1 MYQSHVI
8 IIECNALDITMDEKS
23 LEILEFPRIRE
34 ILAGYTSFPV
44 GAELVRELVPLT
56 DFDTVKKLLNEAE
69 EARYLLSVDRE
80 FSIGDAHDIREIV
93 SAAALGKILEPT
105 SLIEIQQTL
114 SVFRLARAGLAQV
127 ATEVPLLWQIA
138 KEIKPLSDIEKQ
150 ITHCISPG
158 GEVLDRASVKL
169 ASVRR
174 RLRDT
179 RHSLREKLESI
190 IREPGVQKLVQESI
204 ITERE
209 GRYVIPVK
217 NEMRRDIEGI
227 THDVS
232 NTGATVF
239 VEPWATIELG
249 NAVKELV
256 TEERY
261 EIERILRE
269 LSQAAGVYDTEIQ
282 QNTALL
288 AELDV
293 ALAKGKYSRA
303 VKASTPELVGF
314 SSNRENNG
322 GSFIRLVEGRHP
334 LLGENAVPLTVEVGK
349 EYSTLV
355 ITGPNTG
362 GKTVALK
369 TIGLMS
375 LMTQAGIP
383 VPVAPETRLPVFDG
397 VFADIGDEQSIEQ
410 TLSSFSWHV
419 GNIVRII
426 EHATPRSLVL
436 LDELGTATDPAEGS
450 ALARAVLLY
459 FLDKRVITIATTH
472 YSDLKVFAH
481 QTEGMQNASFD
492 FDPITL
498 APTYR
503 ITLGIPGGSNA
514 LATAGRL
521 GVPAEI
527 IEEAR
532 NMLSKGELD
541 LNTTLSEIMT
551 EKGKIIQVRKQVE
564 KESLEIKSRN
574 VELEKK
580 LAEVRE
586 AERSIIQE
594 ARDNIVREAAELHR
608 EIRKAETDLRKQKTA
623 EAAEA
628 AKKTLAETRA
638 RLEGEEWSMKSL
650 PSVDDEIRVGDTVY
664 LEGVDLHGTV
674 KAVNEDNGEVEVQ
687 AGQLNLKV
695 RLDSV
700 KKVQLESGKIKRRT
714 ASVTVPPAPLV
725 RGELDLR
732 GKRADEVET
741 ALDGYLNGAA
751 LSNRNE
757 VVIIHGVATGTVRQI
772 VRDLLS
778 VHPLVRNF
786 RPGVRG
792 EGGEG
797 VTVVSL

>member
-1 MYQSHVI
+1 
-8 IIECNALDITMDEKS
+8 MDEKS
-23 LEILEFPRIRE
+23 IEILEFPRVRD

-44 GAELVRELVPLT
+44 GYEFVQQLVPLT
-56 DFDTVKKLLNEAE
+56 DFDTVSRLLKESE

-80 FSIGDAHDIREIV
+80 FSIGEAHDIRELTGM
-93 SAAALGKILEPT
+93 AALGKILEPQ
-105 SLIEIQQTL
+105 SLIEVQQTL
-114 SVFRLARAGLAQV
+114 SVFRQAHNSLAQV

-138 KEIKPLSDIEKQ
+138 RDIKPLSEVEKQ
-150 ITHCISPG
+150 ITHCISQG
-158 GEVLDRASVKL
+158 GEVLDRASTKL

-179 RHSLREKLESI
+179 RHSLRERLESI
-190 IREPGVQKLVQESI
+190 IREPGLQKIIQEPI

-239 VEPWATIELG
+239 VEPWAAIELG
-249 NAVKELV
+249 NTVRELV

-269 LSQAAGVYDTEIQ
+269 LSQAIGVYDVEIRESIS
-282 QNTALL
+282 LL

-303 VKASTPELVGF
+303 VKASCPELVAF
-314 SSNRENNG
+314 TDTPENDDG
-322 GSFIRLVEGRHP
+322 AFMRLVEGCHP
-334 LLGENAVPLTVEVGK
+334 LLGKKAVPLTVEIGR

-375 LMTQAGIP
+375 LMVQAGIP
-383 VPVAPETRLPVFDG
+383 IPAAPETRLPVFDG
-397 VFADIGDEQSIEQ
+397 IYADIGDEQSIEQ

-426 EHATPRSLVL
+426 NHATPRSLVL

-450 ALARAVLLY
+450 ALARAVLMH
-459 FLDKRVITIATTH
+459 FLSKKVITAATTH

-492 FDPITL
+492 FDPVTL

-521 GVPAEI
+521 GVPSEI

-532 NMLSKGELD
+532 NMLSRGELD
-541 LNTTLSEIMT
+541 LNTTLSEIMAEKQKIT
-551 EKGKIIQVRKQVE
+551 ETRKQIE
-564 KESLEIKSRN
+564 KESIEIKGRN
-574 VELEKK
+574 TELERK

-594 ARDNIVREAAELHR
+594 ARDKIVREAAELHR
-608 EIRKAETDLRKQKTA
+608 EIRRAGNDLRKKKTA

-628 AKKTLAETRA
+628 ARKTLNETRA
-638 RLEGEEWSMKSL
+638 RLEGEEWSLKSL
-650 PSVDDEIRVGDTVY
+650 PSVDDKISVGDTVY

-674 KAVNEDNGEVEVQ
+674 TGLYEDNGEVEVQ
-687 AGQLNLKV
+687 AGQLKLKV
-695 RLDSV
+695 SLQSV
-700 KKVQLESGKIKRRT
+700 KKTQVERGKIKRRT
-714 ASVTVPPAPLV
+714 ATVNIPQTPPV

-732 GKRADEVET
+732 GKRADEVEV
-741 ALDGYLNGAA
+741 ALDGYLNNAA

-757 VVIIHGVATGTVRQI
+757 VVIIHGIATGTVRQI
-772 VRDLLS
+772 VRDLLA

-786 RPGVRG
+786 RPGVQG
-792 EGGEG
+792 EGGDG

>member
-1 MYQSHVI
+1 
-8 IIECNALDITMDEKS
+8 MDEKS

-56 DFDTVKKLLNEAE
+56 DFDTVRKLLKEAE
-69 EARYLLSVDRE
+69 EARYLLSIDRE
-80 FSIGDAHDIREIV
+80 FSIGDAHDIRELV
-93 SAAALGKILEPT
+93 SMSALGKILEPAG
-105 SLIEIQQTL
+105 LIEIQQTL
-114 SVFRLARAGLAQV
+114 SVFRQARAGLAQV

-138 KEIKPLSDIEKQ
+138 KDIKPLSDIEKQ
-150 ITHCISPG
+150 ITHCISAG
-158 GEVLDRASVKL
+158 GEVLDRASTKL

-190 IREPGVQKLVQESI
+190 IREPGVQKLIQEPI

-269 LSQAAGVYDTEIQ
+269 LSQAVGVYDAEIQ

-303 VKASTPELVGF
+303 FKASVPELVAF
-314 SSNRENNG
+314 SSDRDSNDSG
-322 GSFIRLVEGRHP
+322 AFIRLVEGRHP
-334 LLGENAVPLTVEVGK
+334 LLGKNAVPLTVEVGK
-349 EYSTLV
+349 EYTTIV

-383 VPVAPETRLPVFDG
+383 IPAAPDTRLPVFDG

-426 EHATPRSLVL
+426 NHATPRNLVL

-450 ALARAVLLY
+450 ALARAVLMY
-459 FLDKRVITIATTH
+459 FLSKRVITVATTH

-532 NMLSKGELD
+532 NLLSKGELD

-551 EKGKIIQVRKQVE
+551 EKEKIIQVRKQIE
-564 KESLEIKSRN
+564 KESLEIKLRN
-574 VELEKK
+574 TELEKK

-594 ARDNIVREAAELHR
+594 TRDKIVREAAELHR
-608 EIRKAETDLRKQKTA
+608 EIRKAETDLRKKKTT

-628 AKKTLAETRA
+628 AKRILEETRA
-638 RLEGEEWSMKSL
+638 RLDGEEWSLKSL
-650 PSVDDEIRVGDTVY
+650 PSADDDEIRVGDTVY

-674 KAVNEDNGEVEVQ
+674 KAVYEDNGEVEVQ

-700 KKVQLESGKIKRRT
+700 KKVRLESGKIKRRA
-714 ASVTVPPAPLV
+714 ASVTVPPAPSV
-725 RGELDLR
+725 KGELDLR
-732 GKRADEVET
+732 GKRADEVEV
-741 ALDGYLNGAA
+741 ALDGYLNDAA

-786 RPGVRG
+786 RPGAQG

>member
-1 MYQSHVI
+1 
-8 IIECNALDITMDEKS
+8 MDEKS

-34 ILAGYTSFPV
+34 ILAGYASFPV
-44 GAELVRELVPLT
+44 GAELVRELVPLA
-56 DFDTVKKLLNEAE
+56 DFETVQKLLKEAE

-80 FSIGDAHDIREIV
+80 FSIGDAHDIREMV
-93 SAAALGKILEPT
+93 SAAALGKILEPA

-114 SVFRLARAGLAQV
+114 SVFRQARSSLAQV

-138 KEIKPLSDIEKQ
+138 KDIKPLSDIEKQ

-158 GEVLDRASVKL
+158 GEVLDRASTKL

-179 RHSLREKLESI
+179 RHSLRVKLETM
-190 IREPGVQKLVQESI
+190 IREPGVQKLIQEPI

-239 VEPWATIELG
+239 VEPWATVELG
-249 NAVKELV
+249 NAVKEQV

-261 EIERILRE
+261 EVERILRE
-269 LSQAAGVYDTEIQ
+269 LSQSIGVYDEEIQ

-303 VKASTPELVGF
+303 VKASIPELVGF
-314 SSNRENNG
+314 SSDGENEVG
-322 GSFIRLVEGRHP
+322 AFIRIVEGRHP
-334 LLGENAVPLTVEVGK
+334 LLGKNAVPLSVEVGK
-349 EYSTLV
+349 DYSTLV

-375 LMTQAGIP
+375 LMAQAGIP
-383 VPVAPETRLPVFDG
+383 IPAAPETRLPVFDG

-426 EHATPRSLVL
+426 KHATPRSLVL

-459 FLDKRVITIATTH
+459 FLSKRVITVATTH

-492 FDPITL
+492 FDPVTL
-498 APTYR
+498 APTYT

-532 NMLSKGELD
+532 NMISKGELD

-551 EKGKIIQVRKQVE
+551 EKEKITEVRKQIE

-574 VELEKK
+574 AELEKK

-594 ARDNIVREAAELHR
+594 ARDKIVREAAELHR
-608 EIRKAETDLRKQKTA
+608 EIRKAGSNLRKMRTA

-628 AKKTLAETRA
+628 ARKTLAETRA
-638 RLEGEEWSMKSL
+638 RLDGEEWSLKSL
-650 PSVDDEIRVGDTVY
+650 PSIDDDIRVGDTVY
-664 LEGVDLHGTV
+664 LEGVDLNGKV
-674 KAVNEDNGEVEVQ
+674 MAVNEGNGEVEVR

-695 RLDSV
+695 RIDSV
-700 KKVQLESGKIKRRT
+700 KKVQLERGKIKRST
-714 ASVTVPPAPLV
+714 ASVKVPPTPFI

-741 ALDGYLNGAA
+741 ALDGYLNDAA

-772 VRDLLS
+772 VRDLLA

-786 RPGVRG
+786 RPGVQG

-797 VTVVSL
+797 VTVVGL

>member
-1 MYQSHVI
+1 
-8 IIECNALDITMDEKS
+8 MDEKS
-23 LEILEFPRIRE
+23 LEILEFPRVRE

-44 GAELVRELVPLT
+44 GAELVRELVPLA
-56 DFDTVKKLLNEAE
+56 DFDTVKKLLKEAE
-69 EARYLLSVDRE
+69 EARYLLSIDRE
-80 FSIGDAHDIREIV
+80 FSIGDAHDIREL
-93 SAAALGKILEPT
+93 AAMAALGKILEPA

-114 SVFRLARAGLAQV
+114 SVFRQARASLAQV
-127 ATEVPLLWQIA
+127 AAEVPLLWQIA
-138 KEIKPLSDIEKQ
+138 RDIKPLHDTEKQ

-158 GEVLDRASVKL
+158 GEVLDRASTKL

-190 IREPGVQKLVQESI
+190 IREPGVQKLIQEPI

-249 NAVKELV
+249 NTVRELV

-269 LSQAAGVYDTEIQ
+269 LSQAVGVYDNEIQ

-303 VKASTPELVGF
+303 VKASIPELFRF
-314 SSNRENNG
+314 SSDRENDG
-322 GSFIRLVEGRHP
+322 AAFIRLVEGRHP
-334 LLGENAVPLTVEVGK
+334 LLGKNSVPLTIEAGK

-375 LMTQAGIP
+375 LMAQAGIP
-383 VPVAPETRLPVFDG
+383 IPAAPETHLPVFDG

-410 TLSSFSWHV
+410 TLSSFSWHI

-426 EHATPRSLVL
+426 NHATPRSLVL

-459 FLDKRVITIATTH
+459 FLSKRVITVATTH

-492 FDPITL
+492 FDPATL

-521 GVPAEI
+521 GVPPEI

-532 NMLSKGELD
+532 KMLSKGELD
-541 LNTTLSEIMT
+541 LSTTLSEIMREKEKIT
-551 EKGKIIQVRKQVE
+551 EVRKQIE

-574 VELEKK
+574 AELEKK

-586 AERSIIQE
+586 VERSIIQE
-594 ARDNIVREAAELHR
+594 ARDKIVREAAELHR
-608 EIRKAETDLRKQKTA
+608 EIRKAGTELRKKKTA

-628 AKKTLAETRA
+628 ARKALNETRA
-638 RLEGEEWSMKSL
+638 RLDGDEWSLKSL
-650 PSVDDEIRVGDTVY
+650 PSIDDEINVGDTVY

-674 KAVNEDNGEVEVQ
+674 TAVYEDNNEVEVQ

-695 RLDSV
+695 SLGSV

-714 ASVTVPPAPLV
+714 ATVKIPPAPLV

-732 GKRADEVET
+732 GKRADEVEI
-741 ALDGYLNGAA
+741 ALDSYLNDAA

-757 VVIIHGVATGTVRQI
+757 VVIIHGIATGTVRQI
-772 VRDLLS
+772 VRDLLA

-786 RPGVRG
+786 RPGVQG

-797 VTVVSL
+797 VTVVSF